1 MHIRGYNLR
10 ITHIGIITLSMTIR
24 HILIQMWGNESICV
38 GKVKLIDV
46 EYTELDVAN
55 KLTQFRSLFQRGGKS
70 FRNII

>member
-1 MHIRGYNLR
+1 
-10 ITHIGIITLSMTIR
+10 MTIR